1 MRDFIINFFFSF
13 CAGAGLTVV
22 AYMLIL
28 TTCQF
33 IDVIKEY
40 KEKWRKKNDERR
52 DCKAFE

>member
-13 CAGAGLTVV
+13 CAGAGFTVV

-40 KEKWRKKNDERR
+40 KEKWRKKDDDKGN
-52 DCKAFE
+52 A

>member
-13 CAGAGLTVV
+13 CVGAVLTVV

-40 KEKWRKKNDERR
+40 KEKWRKKDDN
-52 DCKAFE
+52 

>member
-22 AYMLIL
+22 VYMLIL

-40 KEKWRKKNDERR
+40 KEKWRKNHESKNN
-52 DCKAFE
+52 